1 MPGLPIK
8 GSGLKAIIRD
18 TSHEASPASDEGN
31 IPEGAD
37 RELFIEALKERALEF
52 DQNGNLLDAF
62 HLYRRVLRIDP
73 SDTGTLYNIATIYYS
88 ADMKQKAVECLRAI
102 LEIDPSAELAAESL
116 EEIEAEDV

>member
-1 MPGLPIK
+1 MSKLPIK
-8 GSGLKAIIRD
+8 GQGLKAIIRD
-18 TSHEASPASDEGN
+18 TSRESSIGSGEGN

-37 RELFIEALKERALEF
+37 RKLFIETMKERALEF

-73 SDTGTLYNIATIYYS
+73 TDTNTLYSLATIYYS
-88 ADMKQKAVECLRAI
+88 ADMKHKAVECLRAI

-116 EEIEAEDV
+116 EEIEAGDV